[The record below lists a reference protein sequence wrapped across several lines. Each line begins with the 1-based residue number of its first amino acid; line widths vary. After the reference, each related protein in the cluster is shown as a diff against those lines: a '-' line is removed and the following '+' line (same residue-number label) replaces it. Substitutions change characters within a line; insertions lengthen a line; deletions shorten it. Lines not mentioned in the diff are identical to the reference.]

1 MTEDCTLL
9 YNNTRNPSTIF
20 KNAPEIQF
28 ILMNFWYT
36 WNFWKMW
43 LIVLGDWKVKKHWH
57 FMENQNP
64 GLEYK
69 NNKALYLV
77 IIHLHPYTPNPTLS
91 MNFKESKFRSN
102 TEILLI
108 FRQFSVALNDMKYR
122 NTSFSQKSN
131 RKRFNIRKV

>member
-1 MTEDCTLL
+1 
-9 YNNTRNPSTIF
+9 
-20 KNAPEIQF
+20 
-28 ILMNFWYT
+28 
-36 WNFWKMW
+36 
-43 LIVLGDWKVKKHWH
+43 
-57 FMENQNP
+57 MENQNP

-77 IIHLHPYTPNPTLS
+77 IIHLHPYTPTPTLS